1 MCLAN
6 LRTVRE
12 TSSQQLLCLT
22 YIPSASCP
30 LRQWSNSTVCRQM
43 SPRTPYRSCRSRP
56 EYLRSTS
63 DHEYPGLERERRV
76 SAAAG
81 GPPDFV
87 ASVHYS
93 ERVSPEY
100 AHHLDGYY
108 SPEGAAAAASGGR
121 RARASVNPAFQPD
134 VAGWGAVGR
143 RWRPAAS
150 PPESD
155 ESGSSRGEHLLDA
168 PVEGQ
173 SRDLTV
179 PLAALHVSGGRGHRS
194 GRYQL

>member
-1 MCLAN
+1 M
-6 LRTVRE
+6 RIRRR
-12 TSSQQLLCLT
+12 T
-22 YIPSASCP
+22 YICRLLYPHCAPSV
-30 LRQWSNSTVCRQM
+30 VCLQL
-43 SPRTPYRSCRSRP
+43 SPRTPYRSGRRRP
-56 EYLRSTS
+56 DYLRSTS
-63 DHEYPGLERERRV
+63 DHEYQALERERRV
-76 SAAAG
+76 SAAAA

-108 SPEGAAAAASGGR
+108 LTDRPAAAAAAAGAR
-121 RARASVNPAFQPD
+121 RTRASVNPAFQPD
-134 VAGWGAVGR
+134 VCGWGAVGR
-143 RWRPAAS
+143 RGWRSAAS

-179 PLAALHVSGGRGHRS
+179 PLAALHVSGSRPPRA